1 MEYSVKELV
10 DLLFLMDEQERIEAK
25 KASDIGKSVME
36 TVCAFA
42 NEPGLGGGYLL
53 LGVETAPG
61 TKIGYRLVGLSD
73 PDKLLNDLQT
83 NCRSQFNVS
92 LKIRTKSDMLKGKQV
107 IAVYIPEAQPSLKP
121 VYFKA
126 KGLPQ
131 GAWRRGPNGDYSCTE
146 HDLEEI
152 YQARSL
158 LDYDTT
164 PLNDASLSDID
175 SEAVERYRKERAK
188 VNPDAEELQWN
199 DTDLLLSLKCLCK
212 SGKKPK
218 PTVAGILLFGK
229 VSALRR
235 LFPMFR
241 VDYIRV
247 PGREWVPEP
256 DKRFDTVEM
265 RDSMFRLITR
275 ASASVMDDLPKSFNL
290 GEKDL
295 QATEKPLLPHRLVR
309 ESIVNALMHP
319 NCRKP
324 SPVQIIRY
332 SNRLEIRNAGYSLK
346 PCEQLGEPGSCP
358 RNPSIAAVLHETDF
372 AETKGSG
379 IRTMQKLM
387 KEAEL
392 SPPLFESDRTG
403 DRFTATYLFHHFL
416 SPEDCKWLANF
427 AKLKLSN
434 EEAMALIL
442 VREIGA
448 IDNQSLRNLTGID
461 ALPASSSLQRLKK
474 LGLLEQK
481 GQARATYY
489 VATPKLMS
497 TLPPELGTLGAELG
511 PLGQELVSL
520 AGKKLGS
527 LEKKVGSLGQE
538 LVSLGP
544 KVVSLAP
551 ELVSLESL
559 PDELKK
565 LIGGLGKRL
574 SQEKICHIIITLLKW
589 KSLTKEDFG
598 ILLKRDS
605 KLFWRRHLI
614 PMKAQGLIE
623 YTIPEMINHPRQAY
637 RITEKG
643 KRKLGGLEK

>member
-1 MEYSVKELV
+1 VEYSVKELV

-42 NEPGLGGGYLL
+42 NESGLGGGYLL
-53 LGVETAPG
+53 LGVESAPG
-61 TKIGYRLVGLSD
+61 TKSGYSIVGISD
-73 PDKLLNDLQT
+73 PDKILNDLQT
-83 NCRSQFNVS
+83 NCRSQ
-92 LKIRTKSDMLKGKQV
+92 L
-107 IAVYIPEAQPSLKP
+107 
-121 VYFKA
+121 
-126 KGLPQ
+126 
-131 GAWRRGPNGDYSCTE
+131 
-146 HDLEEI
+146 
-152 YQARSL
+152 
-158 LDYDTT
+158 
-164 PLNDASLSDID
+164 
-175 SEAVERYRKERAK
+175 
-188 VNPDAEELQWN
+188 
-199 DTDLLLSLKCLCK
+199 
-212 SGKKPK
+212 
-218 PTVAGILLFGK
+218 
-229 VSALRR
+229 
-235 LFPMFR
+235 
-241 VDYIRV
+241 
-247 PGREWVPEP
+247 
-256 DKRFDTVEM
+256 
-265 RDSMFRLITR
+265 
-275 ASASVMDDLPKSFNL
+275 
-290 GEKDL
+290 
-295 QATEKPLLPHRLVR
+295 
-309 ESIVNALMHP
+309 
-319 NCRKP
+319 
-324 SPVQIIRY
+324 IRY

-392 SPPLFESDRTG
+392 SPPLFESNRTG

-416 SPEDCKWLANF
+416 SPEDYKWLANF

-434 EEAMALIL
+434 EEAMALLL

-461 ALPASSSLQRLKK
+461 ALPASSSLQKLKN
-474 LGLLEQK
+474 LGFLEQK

-497 TLPPELGTLGAELG
+497 TLPPELG
-511 PLGQELVSL
+511 PLQ
-520 AGKKLGS
+520 KKLGT
-527 LEKKVGSLGQE
+527 LVKKVGSLGQE
-538 LVSLGP
+538 LVSLAP

-574 SQEKICHIIITLLKW
+574 SQEKIYHIVLTLLKW

-598 ILLKRDS
+598 ILLRRDS

-614 PMKAQGLIE
+614 PMKAQELIE
-623 YTIPEMINHPRQAY
+623 YTIPDMINHPRQAY

-643 KRKLGGLEK
+643 KRKLNGGGGK